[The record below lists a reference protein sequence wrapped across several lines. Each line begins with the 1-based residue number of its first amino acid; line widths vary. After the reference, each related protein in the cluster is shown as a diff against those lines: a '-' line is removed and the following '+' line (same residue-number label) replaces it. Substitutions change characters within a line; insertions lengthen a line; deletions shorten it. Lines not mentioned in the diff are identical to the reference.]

1 MPLHLIKMC
10 VGVTSIADLEGWI
23 DETRSLMTRLK
34 RPYEQIHTTRNF
46 PKRAAEILSEKP
58 LENGSLYWVIKGKL
72 VARQRI
78 LDIRPV
84 VDNAGVSRCNLL
96 LQHHVVPVDPRPY
109 RPFQGWRY
117 LEGTYA
123 PRDISDLGKGATEL
137 PEDMRNELAKL
148 GLL

>member
-1 MPLHLIKMC
+1 MALHLIKMC
-10 VGVTSIADLEGWI
+10 VGVASIAELEGWI
-23 DETRSLMTRLK
+23 NETRAFMTRLK
-34 RPYEQIHTTRNF
+34 RTYEQVHTTRNF
-46 PKRAAEILSEKP
+46 PKRAPEILNSIP
-58 LENGSLYWVIKGKL
+58 SENGSLYWVIKGQL
-72 VARQRI
+72 AARQRI

-84 VDNAGVSRCNLL
+84 VDSAGISRCNLV

-117 LEGTYA
+117 LEGTDA
-123 PRDISDLGKGATEL
+123 PRDMADMGKGAAEL

>member
-34 RPYEQIHTTRNF
+34 RHYEQVHTTRNF

-117 LEGTYA
+117 LEGTDA